1 MKCTDDR
8 GWPESRLAGRR
19 AGSTFVALL
28 VVAMLAATCAPG
40 VELPV
45 KLYTTA
51 EGLISNR
58 VGPVFSDSRG
68 FLWFGTE
75 DGLSRFDGSRF
86 VNFGTEQ
93 GLPYPVVTWVLEVRD
108 GIFWVATND
117 GIARLDATG
126 NGLGKSAGGT
136 RSGSRNHTGP
146 NNRGGDRAGSSLAGQ
161 NGTGFVFEKFRVS
174 PDAAPN
180 RINVLYRDRAGV
192 LWLGTDGGVFTLN
205 EAGGKVTFRRVEL
218 SLTQPDLLV
227 QTWCL
232 LEDQEGSMWIG
243 TKFGLVRRL
252 PNGRTVQYP
261 TRADTGTGTGA
272 VYSVIKDRTGVLWV
286 GHSQGVSLFRPGSA
300 KDLSRP
306 DTAAGALEPAGA
318 WRDDTLEQTGARMG
332 GSSHDPAMESSW
344 QWGVLERP
352 EKEGQAR
359 LLPSGHDV
367 IGLYEFHDGR
377 IWATT
382 RLGGLY
388 EFENGRYRP
397 VNATRRVMT
406 ELSGSITEDRDG
418 NAWLGSQS
426 SGAVRISPQGF
437 VTYGRADGLVST
449 VTGLM
454 EYDSTR
460 IIALTGARQI
470 NWFDGEKIT
479 PTNLS
484 APPGREQYRWNQSL
498 LRDHLGE
505 WWAAG
510 KAGLYRFARNSD
522 PERFLKMPPAAL
534 YTVRDGLPED
544 PIMRMFEDSRGDIW
558 ISTFA
563 PAHEPLTR
571 WSRAESRF
579 IRYSDQDGLPAFS
592 GPTSFSE
599 DRAGDVWIGFR
610 EGGIA
615 RYRAGNG
622 AGSFR
627 YFTAA
632 DGFVPGPV
640 IGCYIDR
647 TDRMWC
653 ATIEHGLLRMD
664 RRGESRLEPVFYST
678 RQGLSSDLIYAIG
691 EDLDGRIYLGS
702 ERGLDQLDPVT
713 NHVQHFDANDGL
725 AAGRVI
731 QVFRD
736 HTGNMWLTTRT
747 GLSRLVPS
755 PRHTAPPAPV
765 LITGIRIAGVEGQVS
780 PLGVRELPIG
790 DLAAEKNSLQIDYLR
805 VNFAPGDPPRFQY
818 ELEGADKQWSE
829 PTALRTVNYPRLPS
843 GSYRF
848 LVRAAGSDGGPDAT
862 PAVVSFRILPP
873 LWLRWWAIALAM
885 AVIAGSFIAF
895 ERYRNARMQELGAAL
910 TESQRLTAAFKESEA
925 RFRTLAETASDAILT
940 TSESGEIVFVNPA
953 AERVF
958 GHPTAA
964 MMGRGAGELIPDFM
978 NQLRMDDARPAPW
991 RAVEVIGTHAAG
1003 RDVTLEV
1010 SFAGFTR
1017 EGQRYVTAVARDIT
1031 ERKRADE
1038 VLRRSREERIAEI
1051 ERVRRRIAADLH
1063 DDIGSSL
1070 TQISILSEVVRQRVG
1085 EPEFSVAG
1093 PLSYIARASSELIDS
1108 MSDIVWAINPQRD
1121 RLSELVHR
1129 IRRFAAD
1136 TFTARNIAFRLDL
1149 PGADEDVRLEGN
1161 LRRELFL
1168 IFKESINNVV
1178 RHSECSEAGIEMKLG
1193 GAHLEY
1199 SIHDNGCGFDPA
1211 DASEGH
1217 GLASMRSR
1225 AAGIGAAFE
1234 LRSEPGKGTRIRIS
1248 VLLPE
1253 QYNAS

>member
-1 MKCTDDR
+1 MNRADIM
-8 GWPESRLAGRR
+8 RLLG
-19 AGSTFVALL
+19 
-28 VVAMLAATCAPG
+28 VAMLAATSAPG

-45 KLYTTA
+45 KLYSTA
-51 EGLISNR
+51 DGLVSNR

-126 NGLGKSAGGT
+126 N
-136 RSGSRNHTGP
+136 H
-146 NNRGGDRAGSSLAGQ
+146 AGSNS
-161 NGTGFVFEKFRVS
+161 TGFVFEKFRVS
-174 PDAAPN
+174 PDAAAN
-180 RINVLYRDRAGV
+180 RINVLYRDRAGM
-192 LWLGTDGGVFTLN
+192 LWLGTDGGVFTLH
-205 EAGGKVTFRRVEL
+205 EAGGKVTFQRVQL
-218 SLTQPDLLV
+218 LLAQPDLLI

-232 LEDQEGSMWIG
+232 LEDEEGSMWIG
-243 TKFGLVRRL
+243 TKFGLVRKL
-252 PNGRTVQYP
+252 PNGRTVQYSTKSNLIP
-261 TRADTGTGTGA
+261 GA
-272 VYSVIKDRTGVLWV
+272 VYGVIKDRTGVLWV
-286 GHSQGVSLFRPGSA
+286 AHSMGLSQFRPRSA
-300 KDLSRP
+300 KEVP
-306 DTAAGALEPAGA
+306 DTSTQVPPTAAVVPTSILQDDALKPAGA
-318 WRDDTLEQTGARMG
+318 RTESSSLDSSREASH
-332 GSSHDPAMESSW
+332 GSSHETTW
-344 QWGVLERP
+344 QGGVFERP

-359 LLPSGHDV
+359 FLPSAHDV
-367 IGLYEFHDGR
+367 TGLYEFKDGR

-397 VNATRRVMT
+397 VNANRRVMH
-406 ELSGSITEDRDG
+406 ELSGTMAEDRDG
-418 NAWLGSQS
+418 NVWLGSQS

-437 VTYGRADGLVST
+437 VTYGQADGLGSA

-454 EYDSTR
+454 EYDSSR
-460 IIALTGARQI
+460 IIVLTGARQI
-470 NWFDGEKIT
+470 NWFDGEKIM
-479 PTNLS
+479 PTKLS
-484 APPGREQYRWNQSL
+484 APPGREQWRWNRSL

-505 WWAAG
+505 WWVAG
-510 KAGLYRFARNSD
+510 KAGLYRFAKNRD
-522 PERFLKMPPAAL
+522 PASFLKAPPAAL
-534 YTVRDGLPED
+534 YTVRDGVPED
-544 PIMRMFEDSRGDIW
+544 PISRLFEDSRGDVW

-563 PAHEPLTR
+563 PAHQPLTR
-571 WSRAESRF
+571 WSRATSRF

-592 GPTSFSE
+592 APTSFSE
-599 DRAGDVWIGFR
+599 DRAGDVWITFR

-615 RYRAGNG
+615 RYHAGND
-622 AGSFR
+622 AGKDAGRFR

-632 DGFVPGPV
+632 DGFPAGPV
-640 IGCYIDR
+640 IECYIDSA
-647 TDRMWC
+647 DRLWC
-653 ATIEHGLLRMD
+653 STIEHGLLRMD
-664 RRGESRLEPVFYST
+664 RRGESRLEPVEYST
-678 RQGLSSDLIYAIG
+678 RQGLSSDLFYAMG
-691 EDLDGRIYLGS
+691 EDLDGRMYLGS

-713 NHVQHFDANDGL
+713 NHVQHFDSNDGL
-725 AAGRVI
+725 AAGRVV

-736 HTGNMWLTTRT
+736 HTGAIWLTTRT

-765 LITGIRIAGVEGQVS
+765 LISGIRIAGVEGAVS
-780 PLGVRELPIG
+780 PLGVRELAIG

-829 PTALRTVNYPRLPS
+829 PTALRTVNYPRLPA
-843 GSYRF
+843 GTYRF
-848 LVRAAGSDGGPDAT
+848 LVRVAGSDAARASAHDLT

-964 MMGRGAGELIPDFM
+964 MMGRGAGEFIPDFM
-978 NQLRMDDARPAPW
+978 NQLRTEEASYAPW

-1070 TQISILSEVVRQRVG
+1070 TQISILSEVVRQRMG
-1085 EPEFSVAG
+1085 EPESSVAG
-1093 PLSYIARASSELIDS
+1093 PLAYIARASSELIDS

-1149 PGADEDVRLEGN
+1149 PGPDDDLRLEGN

-1193 GAHLEY
+1193 EACLEY
-1199 SIHDNGCGFDPA
+1199 SIHDNGCGFDPEGT
-1211 DASEGH
+1211 SEGH

-1225 AAGIGAAFE
+1225 AQGIGAAFE
-1234 LRSEPGKGTRIRIS
+1234 LESASGKGTRIRIS

>member
-1 MKCTDDR
+1 M
-8 GWPESRLAGRR
+8 
-19 AGSTFVALL
+19 LL
-28 VVAMLAATCAPG
+28 LGVAMLAATSAPG

-51 EGLISNR
+51 DGLVSNR
-58 VGPVFSDSRG
+58 VGHVFSDSRG

-86 VNFGTEQ
+86 LNFGTDQ
-93 GLPYPVVTWVLEVRD
+93 GLPYPVVTWILEVRD

-126 NGLGKSAGGT
+126 NHLGKLSAGPNIT
-136 RSGSRNHTGP
+136 GSNG
-146 NNRGGDRAGSSLAGQ
+146 AGSSIAST
-161 NGTGFVFEKFRVS
+161 NGAGFVFEKFRVN

-180 RINVLYRDRAGV
+180 RINVLYRDRAGT

-205 EAGGKVTFRRVEL
+205 EAGGKISFRRVEL
-218 SLTQPDLLV
+218 SLNQPDLLV
-227 QTWCL
+227 QIWSL
-232 LEDQEGSMWIG
+232 LEDDEGSMWIG

-252 PNGRTVQYP
+252 PNGRTVRYS
-261 TRADTGTGTGA
+261 TRSDMSTGA

-286 GHSQGVSLFRPGSA
+286 AHSQGLSLFRPGSA
-300 KDLSRP
+300 KNLPRS
-306 DTAAGALEPAGA
+306 DTSAGAL
-318 WRDDTLEQTGARMG
+318 RDDTLQPAAERTASSSLD
-332 GSSHDPAMESSW
+332 SSHEQAHEPSW
-344 QWGVLERP
+344 QGGVFERP
-352 EKEGQAR
+352 EKEGRAR
-359 LLPSGHDV
+359 FLSSGHDV
-367 IGLYEFHDGR
+367 TGLYEFKDGR

-382 RLGGLY
+382 RFGGLY

-397 VNATRRVMT
+397 VNANRRFMQ
-406 ELSGSITEDRDG
+406 ELSGTIAEDRDG
-418 NAWLGSQS
+418 NIWLGSQS
-426 SGAVRISPQGF
+426 SGAVRISPEGF
-437 VTYGRADGLVST
+437 VTYGQADGLRSA
-449 VTGLM
+449 VTGIM

-460 IIALTGARQI
+460 IIVLTGARQI
-470 NWFDGEKIT
+470 TWFDGEKLS
-479 PTNLS
+479 PTTLT
-484 APPGREQYRWNQSL
+484 AAPGREQWRWNQSL

-505 WWAAG
+505 WWVAG
-510 KAGLYRFARNSD
+510 KAGLYRFAKNRD
-522 PERFLKMPPAAL
+522 PARFLKTPPTAI
-534 YTVRDGLPED
+534 YTVRDGVPED
-544 PIMRMFEDSRGDIW
+544 PIMRLFEDSRGDVW

-563 PAHEPLTR
+563 PAHQPLTR
-571 WSRAESRF
+571 WNRATSRF

-592 GPTSFSE
+592 GPTSFNE
-599 DRAGDVWIGFR
+599 DRAGDVWITFR

-615 RYRAGNG
+615 RYRAGND
-622 AGSFR
+622 AGKDAGRFR

-632 DGFVPGPV
+632 DGFPAGPV
-640 IGCYIDR
+640 ITCYIDR

-653 ATIEHGLLRMD
+653 ATIEHGLVRMD
-664 RRGESRLEPVFYST
+664 RRGESRMDPVEYST
-678 RQGLSSDLIYAIG
+678 RQGLSSDLIYSIG
-691 EDLDGRIYLGS
+691 EDLDGRIYLGG
-702 ERGLDQLDPVT
+702 ERGLDQLDPAT

-725 AAGRVI
+725 AAGRVV

-736 HTGNMWLTTRT
+736 HTGTIWLTTRT
-747 GLSRLVPS
+747 GLSRLVPT

-765 LITGIRIAGVEGQVS
+765 LISGIRIGGVEGQVS
-780 PLGVRELPIG
+780 PSGVRELSIG

-805 VNFAPGDPPRFQY
+805 VNFALGDPPRFQY

-848 LVRAAGSDGGPDAT
+848 LVRVAGSGTGSGAALDSALDST

-873 LWLRWWAIALAM
+873 LWLRWWAIALGM
-885 AVIAGSFIAF
+885 AAIAGSFIAF

-940 TSESGEIVFVNPA
+940 ASESGEIVFVNPA

-964 MMGRGAGELIPDFM
+964 MMGRGAGEFIPDFM
-978 NQLRMDDARPAPW
+978 NQLRTDEMRHAPW

-1070 TQISILSEVVRQRVG
+1070 TQISILSEVVRQRMG
-1085 EPEFSVAG
+1085 ESEGSVAG

-1136 TFTARNIAFRLDL
+1136 TLTARNIAFRLDL
-1149 PGADEDVRLEGN
+1149 PGADDDLRLEGN

-1178 RHSECSEAGIEMKLG
+1178 RHSECSEAEIEMKLA
-1193 GAHLEY
+1193 GAGLEY
-1199 SIHDNGCGFDPA
+1199 SIHDNGCGFDPDVA
-1211 DASEGH
+1211 GEGH

-1225 AAGIGAAFE
+1225 AQGIGAAFE
-1234 LRSEPGKGTRIRIS
+1234 LKSAPGKGTRIRLS

>member
-1 MKCTDDR
+1 MR
-8 GWPESRLAGRR
+8 
-19 AGSTFVALL
+19 LL
-28 VVAMLAATCAPG
+28 VAAMLAATCAPG

-45 KLYTTA
+45 KLYSTA
-51 EGLISNR
+51 DGLVSNR

-93 GLPYPVVTWVLEVRD
+93 GLPYPVVTWMLEVRD

-126 NGLGKSAGGT
+126 NHLGASPGGIGGGT
-136 RSGSRNHTGP
+136 RINNAGPNITGP
-146 NNRGGDRAGSSLAGQ
+146 SRAGSSGD
-161 NGTGFVFEKFRVS
+161 GFVFEKFMVS

-205 EAGGKVTFRRVEL
+205 EAGGKVSFRRVEL
-218 SLTQPDLLV
+218 SLAQPDLLV

-232 LEDQEGSMWIG
+232 LEDEEGSMWIG

-261 TRADTGTGTGA
+261 TRSDTSAGA
-272 VYSVIKDRTGVLWV
+272 VFSVIKDRAGVLWV
-286 GHSQGVSLFRPGSA
+286 AHSSGLSMFRPKSA
-300 KDLSRP
+300 KDLP
-306 DTAAGALEPAGA
+306 DTPTGVPPTGVLQDDALKPAAARPAGVSL
-318 WRDDTLEQTGARMG
+318 D
-332 GSSHDPAMESSW
+332 SSRESSIESSSRD
-344 QWGVLERP
+344 VFERP
-352 EKEGQAR
+352 EKEGEAR
-359 LLPSGHDV
+359 FRLSGHDV
-367 IGLYEFHDGR
+367 TGLYEFKDGR
-377 IWATT
+377 VWATT
-382 RLGGLY
+382 RTGGLY

-397 VNATRRVMT
+397 VNANRRVMQ
-406 ELSGSITEDRDG
+406 ELSGTIAEDRDG
-418 NAWLGSQS
+418 NVWLGSQS

-437 VTYGRADGLVST
+437 VTYGQADGLSSA
-449 VTGLM
+449 VTGLH
-454 EYDSTR
+454 EYDDNR
-460 IIALTGARQI
+460 IILLTGGRQI
-470 NWFDGEKIT
+470 TWFDGEKIT
-479 PTNLS
+479 PTNLA
-484 APPGREQYRWNQSL
+484 APPGREQWRWYQSL

-510 KAGLYRFARNSD
+510 KAGLYRFARNPD
-522 PERFLKMPPAAL
+522 PARFLKLPPAAL
-534 YTVRDGLPED
+534 YTVQDGVPED
-544 PIMRMFEDSRGDIW
+544 PIMRLFEDSRGDVW

-571 WSRAESRF
+571 WDRATSRF

-599 DRAGDVWIGFR
+599 DRAGDVWISFR

-615 RYRAGNG
+615 RYHAGR
-622 AGSFR
+622 FR

-632 DGFVPGPV
+632 DGFPAGPV
-640 IGCYIDR
+640 IVCYIDKR
-647 TDRMWC
+647 DRLWC

-664 RRGESRLEPVFYST
+664 RRGESKLEPVDYST

-691 EDLDGRIYLGS
+691 EDLDGRIYLGGD
-702 ERGLDQLDPVT
+702 RGLDQLDPVT
-713 NHVQHFDANDGL
+713 NHVQHFDSNDGL

-736 HTGNMWLTTRT
+736 HAGTIWLNTRT
-747 GLSRLVPS
+747 GLSRLVPNA
-755 PRHTAPPAPV
+755 RRTAPPAPV
-765 LITGIRIAGVEGQVS
+765 LITGIRIAGVEGPVS
-780 PLGVRELPIG
+780 PLGVRELSIG
-790 DLAAEKNSLQIDYLR
+790 DLAAERNSLQIDYLR

-818 ELEGADKQWSE
+818 ELEGADAQWSE

-848 LVRAAGSDGGPDAT
+848 LVKAVGSEGVSGAQ

-873 LWLRWWAIALAM
+873 LWLRWWAIALAI
-885 AVIAGSFIAF
+885 AAIAGSFIAF

-910 TESQRLTAAFKESEA
+910 TESQVLTAAFKESEA

-964 MMGRGAGELIPDFM
+964 MMGRGAGEFIPDFM
-978 NQLRMDDARPAPW
+978 NQLRADEMRQAPW
-991 RAVEVIGTHAAG
+991 RAVEVMGTHAAG

-1017 EGQRYVTAVARDIT
+1017 EGRRYVTAVARDVT

-1070 TQISILSEVVRQRVG
+1070 TQISILSEVVRQRMG
-1085 EPEFSVAG
+1085 EPDASVAG
-1093 PLSYIARASSELIDS
+1093 PLAYIGRASSELIDS
-1108 MSDIVWAINPQRD
+1108 MSEIVWAINPQRD

-1136 TFTARNIAFRLDL
+1136 TFTARNIAFKLDL
-1149 PGADEDVRLEGN
+1149 PGADDDVRLEGN

-1178 RHSECSEAGIEMKLG
+1178 RHSECSEAEIAMKLAG
-1193 GAHLEY
+1193 THLEY
-1199 SIHDNGCGFDPA
+1199 SIHDNGCGFDP
-1211 DASEGH
+1211 DGASEGH

-1225 AAGIGAAFE
+1225 ARGIGAAFE
-1234 LRSEPGKGTRIRIS
+1234 LKSAPGEGTRIRIS